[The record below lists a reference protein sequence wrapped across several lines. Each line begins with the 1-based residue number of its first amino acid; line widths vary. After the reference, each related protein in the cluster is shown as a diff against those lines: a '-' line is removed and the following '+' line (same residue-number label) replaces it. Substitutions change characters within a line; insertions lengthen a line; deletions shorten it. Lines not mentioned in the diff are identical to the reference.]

1 MNDCAWIYENYFVNW
16 LGNKYECNER
26 NSEIQACTGFLACD
40 HCDTGS
46 VPYQL
51 SHCYDGGS

>member
-1 MNDCAWIYENYFVNW
+1 MVFAVMNTT
-16 LGNKYECNER
+16 NER

-46 VPYQL
+46 VL
-51 SHCYDGGS
+51 SRCYDGGS

>member
-1 MNDCAWIYENYFVNW
+1 MKMVFAVMNTT
-16 LGNKYECNER
+16 NER

-40 HCDTGS
+40 HCDTDS

>member
-1 MNDCAWIYENYFVNW
+1 MKMVFAVMNTT
-16 LGNKYECNER
+16 NER
-26 NSEIQACTGFLACD
+26 NSEIQACTACD

>member
-1 MNDCAWIYENYFVNW
+1 MVFTVMNTT
-16 LGNKYECNER
+16 NER